1 MITENLQS
9 IPQLEELLKGKGSA
23 FDVIIIGGGPAGL
36 TAAIYSS
43 RSGLKTMLIEK
54 AMLGGQASLCSVI
67 ENFPGFPSGI
77 TGAELSSRL
86 EDQAKKFGTEIIW
99 GDVLSVKIEGSQ
111 KKVSLMDKAFSSSA
125 LIIATGAEPKKLNIP
140 GEDEFRGRGVSYC
153 ATCDG
158 AFYKDKEIVV
168 IGGGNSA
175 VSEAMFLTRFA
186 SKVGVIHRRAVLRA
200 DKILAERASLDPK
213 IYFVWDTVPERI
225 IGKDTVEAVE
235 VKNVVT
241 GEKKKIGTDGVFIY
255 IGEHPN
261 TSTVKDLV
269 KLSDDGSIL
278 VDENMAAA
286 KNGIFAAGDVCKKSL
301 RQIATAVGDGALAAH
316 SARIYLESVL

>member
-1 MITENLQS
+1 MITENIAS
-9 IPQLEELLKGKGSA
+9 IPQLEELLAEKGSA

-54 AMLGGQASLCSVI
+54 AMLGGQASLCSAI
-67 ENFPGFPSGI
+67 ENYPGFPSGI

-86 EDQAKKFGTEIIW
+86 EDQAKKFGTEIVW
-99 GDVLSVKIEGSQ
+99 GDVTGAMVEGGQ
-111 KKVSLMDKAFSSSA
+111 KKVSLIDRTFSARA
-125 LIIATGAEPKKLNIP
+125 LIIATGAEPKKLKIP

-168 IGGGNSA
+168 VGGGNSA
-175 VSEAMFLTRFA
+175 VQEAIFLTRFA
-186 SKVGVIHRRAVLRA
+186 SKVFVVHRRAVLRA
-200 DKILAERASLDPK
+200 DRILAERALLEPK
-213 IYFVWDTVPERI
+213 ISFVWDTVPEKI
-225 IGKDTVEAVE
+225 LGKDSVEAIE
-235 VKNVVT
+235 VRNAVT
-241 GEKKKIGTDGVFIY
+241 GEKKKIRTDGVFIY

-261 TSTVKDLV
+261 TSAVKGLV
-269 KLSDDGSIL
+269 KLSDDGSII
-278 VDENMAAA
+278 VDGSMSAAPD
-286 KNGIFAAGDVCKKSL
+286 GIFAAGDVCKKTL

-316 SARIYLESVL
+316 SARIHLESMV